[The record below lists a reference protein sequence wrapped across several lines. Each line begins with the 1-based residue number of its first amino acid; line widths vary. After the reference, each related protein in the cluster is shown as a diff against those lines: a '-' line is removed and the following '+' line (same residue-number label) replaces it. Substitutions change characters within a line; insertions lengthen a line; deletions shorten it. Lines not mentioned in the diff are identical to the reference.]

1 MSSNPQTKKKVG
13 LNSIISWGASVV
25 IVGLVFKILH
35 WHGGEYMIAI
45 GLFTE
50 SFLFLILGFASMTVV
65 DVNAPEDG
73 KKATDINDLLST
85 AITPKVINELS
96 AGFQQ
101 FNKTVAAVNQVTASF
116 DVTKNLVK
124 ELETTTGDVKKFRDN
139 MAVVSTGFDQF
150 NKSLQAIGQLS
161 VASQNM
167 VGQITSSSKDIVG
180 QMSTASK
187 DVIDRMSTASSSMM
201 KDFEGAAQGMKSFT
215 KNVNDMNANFDQF
228 TKTLS
233 SINQMTASSATMLK
247 EFEAATVGM
256 KAYNKN
262 LTDLAKIYQAQ
273 LDAFKKS

>member
-1 MSSNPQTKKKVG
+1 MSNSTQTKKVG

-25 IVGLVFKILH
+25 IIGLTFKILH

-50 SFLFLILGFASMTVV
+50 SLLFFILGFASMTVV
-65 DVNAPEDG
+65 DTTTVGADG
-73 KKATDINDLLST
+73 KKANDLNDLLAT

-101 FNKTVAAVNQVTASF
+101 FNKTVVAVNQVASSF
-116 DVTKNLVK
+116 DVTKNLIK
-124 ELETTTGDVKKFRDN
+124 ELETTTGDVKKFRDS
-139 MAVVSTGFDQF
+139 MTVVSTGFDQF
-150 NKSLQAIGQLS
+150 NKSLQAVGQLS

-167 VGQITSSSKDIVG
+167 VGQITTSSKDIVN
-180 QMSTASK
+180 QMSGASK
-187 DVIDRMSTASSSMM
+187 DVIDRMSSASSSMM

-262 LTDLAKIYQAQ
+262 LSDLAKIYQAQ
-273 LDAFKKS
+273 LDAFRKN